1 MAAGKSTR
9 LAIVEQSLIDIL
21 DRLDGMPDTP
31 KVRELR
37 SKARVCERA
46 VLGWAAVAPSQEER
60 ADMMKRVLQLNVEVM
75 EAGRTPAQPT

>member
-21 DRLDGMPDTP
+21 DRLDGMGDAP

-37 SKARVCERA
+37 AKARICERI
-46 VLGWAAVAPSQEER
+46 VRGWAAVAPTQEER
-60 ADMMKRVLQLNVEVM
+60 GEMMKRVLQLNVEVM
-75 EAGRTPAQPT
+75 EAGRTPPTP